1 MCGRF
6 GLTRPERLDLERFG
20 IHELP
25 PLVPRFNIAPG
36 ADILAIRERDGTRI
50 GDLLRWGLVPAWAKD
65 PEIGNRMA
73 NARADTAFEKPTFRN
88 AMKSRRCLIPADVF
102 YEWQVVSGAS
112 RKRPHAIR
120 RPDGEPFAIGGLW
133 EYWKAKEGDSDSEP
147 IVSCAILTTDANTLM
162 APIHNRMPVIIR
174 PEAYSA
180 WLDPRTPAPA
190 LRDLMQPSPSEWL
203 EAYPVALRVN
213 NPKSDDARVLEPE
226 SVTADE

>member
-25 PLVPRFNIAPG
+25 ALVPRFNIAPST
-36 ADILAIRERDGTRI
+36 DILAIRERDGVRRA
-50 GDLLRWGLVPAWAKD
+50 DLLRWGLVPAWAKD

-102 YEWQVVSGAS
+102 YEWQVVPGAS
-112 RKRPHAIR
+112 RKRPHAIL
-120 RPDGEPFAIGGLW
+120 RPDRDIFALGGLW
-133 EYWKAKEGDSDSEP
+133 EYWKPKGAEESEA

-162 APIHNRMPVIIR
+162 QPIHHRMPVIIA
-174 PEAYSA
+174 PESYAA
-180 WLDPRTPAPA
+180 WLDPHTPAPA

-203 EAYPVALRVN
+203 EAYPVSLKVN
-213 NPKSDDARVLEPE
+213 NPRSEDASVMEPAG
-226 SVTADE
+226 ADA